1 MLYRR
6 YFKYF
11 FDFII
16 ALLGLI
22 FLSPIFVIL
31 WIILLITN
39 KGAGAFFIQQ
49 RTGLH
54 GVPFKL
60 FKFKSMTD
68 EKDENGKLLPDD
80 KRLTTTGEFIR
91 RFKIDELPQLIN
103 ILKGDMSFVGPRP
116 GLISMLN
123 ELNEDGK
130 ARLKV
135 RPGLTG
141 LAQINGNIYLSWEE
155 RWIYDKKYVENIS
168 FLLDLK
174 ILCKTFL
181 IIIFGEKKFLKNNGT
196 EL

>member
-1 MLYRR
+1 MYIHF
-6 YFKYF
+6 FKRLL
-11 FDFII
+11 DFMI
-16 ALLGLI
+16 ALVGLI
-22 FLSPIFVIL
+22 ILSPLFLIL
-31 WIILLITN
+31 WIWLSIAN
-39 KGAGAFFIQQ
+39 RGVGAFFVQERI
-49 RTGLH
+49 GLH

-80 KRLTTTGEFIR
+80 KRLTKNGKFIR

-103 ILKGDMSFVGPRP
+103 ILIGDMSFVGPRP
-116 GLISMLN
+116 GLISMLV

-130 ARLKV
+130 VRLKV
-135 RPGLTG
+135 KPGLTG

-174 ILCKTFL
+174 ILCRTFL
-181 IIIFGEKKFLKNNGT
+181 IIIFGEKKFKK
-196 EL
+196 

>member
-1 MLYRR
+1 MLYKRF
-6 YFKYF
+6 FKRF

-16 ALLGLI
+16 ALVGLLI
-22 FLSPIFVIL
+22 LSPLFLIL
-31 WIILLITN
+31 WIGLSIAN
-39 KGAGAFFIQQ
+39 KGAGAFFVQERI
-49 RTGLH
+49 GLH

-80 KRLTTTGEFIR
+80 KRLTKNGELIR

-103 ILKGDMSFVGPRP
+103 ILIGDMSFVGPRP

-130 ARLKV
+130 VRLQVK
-135 RPGLTG
+135 PGLTG

-181 IIIFGEKKFLKNNGT
+181 IVIFGEKKFKKNGS

>member
-1 MLYRR
+1 MYIHF
-6 YFKYF
+6 FKRLL
-11 FDFII
+11 DFMF
-16 ALLGLI
+16 ALVGLI
-22 FLSPIFVIL
+22 ILSPLFLIL
-31 WIILLITN
+31 WIWLSIAN
-39 KGAGAFFIQQ
+39 RGAGALFVQERI
-49 RTGLH
+49 GLH

-68 EKDENGKLLPDD
+68 EKDQNGKLLPDD
-80 KRLTTTGEFIR
+80 KRLTKNGKFIR

-103 ILKGDMSFVGPRP
+103 ILIGDMSFVGPRP

-130 ARLKV
+130 VRLQVK
-135 RPGLTG
+135 PGLTG

-174 ILCKTFL
+174 ILCRTFL
-181 IIIFGEKKFLKNNGT
+181 IIIFGEKKFKNNGS

>member
-1 MLYRR
+1 MYIHF
-6 YFKYF
+6 FKRLL
-11 FDFII
+11 DFMF
-16 ALLGLI
+16 ALVGLI
-22 FLSPIFVIL
+22 ILSPLFLIL
-31 WIILLITN
+31 WIWLSIAN
-39 KGAGAFFIQQ
+39 RGAGALFVQERI
-49 RTGLH
+49 GLH

-80 KRLTTTGEFIR
+80 KRLTKNGKFIR

-103 ILKGDMSFVGPRP
+103 ILIGDMSFVGPRP

-130 ARLKV
+130 VRLQVK
-135 RPGLTG
+135 PGLTG

-174 ILCKTFL
+174 ILCRTFL
-181 IIIFGEKKFLKNNGT
+181 IIIFGEKKFKNNGS